1 MGGTTTSLGL
11 LLLLTQRLLGP
22 TDADQDL
29 LSEAPQTG
37 GSRSASEPNV
47 TRDGANATQVDAAG
61 PFCDCLVDTEL
72 GLIAIG
78 SAGGLIFCLL
88 VSTVVLACQVYH
100 IQRRVYVPRSSR
112 SNLDLVS
119 GRCYWE
125 AGPPEAQGLV
135 GPCDASVMLEERS
148 TPEVVG
154 GSTVG
159 PAEVSVGPG
168 TLATAEAPTETGP
181 TPPGTDATTSS
192 IRNASSIPT
201 SPPPGATAAG
211 SATAPP
217 TGPTNP
223 ADQTTTA
230 RGVFSKPPKKKAA
243 PGKKAKSNSGTVVGW
258 LIGSTLVLMMLSFLV
273 IYFKKRKLNQ
283 QQISTKNWAGPSP
296 FIESGQDDG
305 PDGARSSHRVSL
317 SSFLPQR
324 MSRRLSLLQEAE
336 EEMEDISPGT
346 TFGDRHQEAEG
357 RKGEDE
363 AEETAVPAAT
373 PTSAR
378 PTEPLSPNGA
388 VEPTQG

>member
-135 GPCDASVMLEERS
+135 GPCDASVMLEEVR
-148 TPEVVG
+148 E
-154 GSTVG
+154 
-159 PAEVSVGPG
+159 EQEEENQE
-168 TLATAEAPTETGP
+168 EAGAGREE
-181 TPPGTDATTSS
+181 PPATT
-192 IRNASSIPT
+192 RLDCEEKTGRVAT
-201 SPPPGATAAG
+201 SRSRDSCLEGLRDLEDMPL
-211 SATAPP
+211 
-217 TGPTNP
+217 
-223 ADQTTTA
+223 
-230 RGVFSKPPKKKAA
+230 
-243 PGKKAKSNSGTVVGW
+243 VV
-258 LIGSTLVLMMLSFLV
+258 
-273 IYFKKRKLNQ
+273 
-283 QQISTKNWAGPSP
+283 
-296 FIESGQDDG
+296 
-305 PDGARSSHRVSL
+305 
-317 SSFLPQR
+317 
-324 MSRRLSLLQEAE
+324 
-336 EEMEDISPGT
+336 
-346 TFGDRHQEAEG
+346 
-357 RKGEDE
+357 
-363 AEETAVPAAT
+363 
-373 PTSAR
+373 
-378 PTEPLSPNGA
+378 
-388 VEPTQG
+388 